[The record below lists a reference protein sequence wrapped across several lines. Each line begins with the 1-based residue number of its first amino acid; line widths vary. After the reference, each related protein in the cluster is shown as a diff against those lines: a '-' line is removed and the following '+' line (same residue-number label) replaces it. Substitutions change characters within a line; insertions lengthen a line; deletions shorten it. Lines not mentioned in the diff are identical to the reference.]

1 MAGRHSVT
9 AHHGADAAARGVDM
23 LIWAMISLALAIA
36 TAVLGFGG
44 RNETSG
50 GLAETLFYGFL
61 ALAITTLAAGFTD
74 RHSGRRST
82 P

>member
-9 AHHGADAAARGVDM
+9 ADRAADTAARGVDM
-23 LIWAMISLALAIA
+23 LIWAMVFFALAIV

-44 RNETSG
+44 MNETSG

-61 ALAITTLAAGFTD
+61 ALAITTLVAGFTD
-74 RHSGRRST
+74 RHSDRHST